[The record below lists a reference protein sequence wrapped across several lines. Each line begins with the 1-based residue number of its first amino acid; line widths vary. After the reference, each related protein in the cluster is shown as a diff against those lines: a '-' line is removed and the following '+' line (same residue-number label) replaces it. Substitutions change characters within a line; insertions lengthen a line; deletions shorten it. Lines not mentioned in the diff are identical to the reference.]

1 MEFEITNDVSEKDQN
16 AVFQGLLKYNRSH
29 LGDSEPEDLGIYL
42 RNEEGMVT
50 AGLVG
55 NTFGLWL
62 MVRYLWISEELRE
75 QGIGSRLLLK
85 AEETAKER
93 GCRYVFLDTFS
104 FQAPDFYKKYGYTE
118 VLTLENYPVDGK
130 RHYFTKTL

>member
-1 MEFEITNDVSEKDQN
+1 MEFETTNNVSEKDQN

-62 MVRYLWISEELRE
+62 TVRYLWISEELRE

>member
-1 MEFEITNDVSEKDQN
+1 MEFEITNNVSEKDQN

-62 MVRYLWISEELRE
+62 MVKYLWISEELRE
-75 QGIGSRLLLK
+75 QGIGSRILLK
-85 AEETAKER
+85 GEETAKER

-104 FQAPDFYKKYGYTE
+104 FQAPNFYKKYGYTE

>member
-1 MEFEITNDVSEKDQN
+1 MEFEITNDVSEKDRN
-16 AVFQGLLKYNRSH
+16 SVFQGLLKYNRSH

-42 RNEEGMVT
+42 RNEEGIVT

-130 RHYFTKTL
+130 RHYFTKML

>member
-1 MEFEITNDVSEKDQN
+1 MEFEITNNVSEKDQN

-62 MVRYLWISEELRE
+62 MVKYLWISEELRE
-75 QGIGSRLLLK
+75 QGIGSRILLK
-85 AEETAKER
+85 GEETAKER

>member
-1 MEFEITNDVSEKDQN
+1 VEFEITNNVSEKDQT

-29 LGDSEPEDLGIYL
+29 LGDREPEDLGIYL

-62 MVRYLWISEELRE
+62 TVRYLWISEELRE
-75 QGIGSRLLLK
+75 QGIGSRILLK
-85 AEETAKER
+85 AEEAAKER

-118 VLTLENYPVDGK
+118 VFTLENYPVDGK

>member
-1 MEFEITNDVSEKDQN
+1 MEFELTNNISEKDQN
-16 AVFQGLLKYNRSH
+16 SIFQGLLEYNHSH
-29 LGDSEPEDLGIYL
+29 LEAKEPEDLGIYL

-55 NTFGLWL
+55 STFGLWL
-62 MVRYLWISEELRE
+62 MVRYLWLSEELRK
-75 QGIGSRLLLK
+75 QGIGSRILLK

-104 FQAPDFYKKYGYTE
+104 FQAPDFYKKHGYTE
-118 VLTLENYPVDGK
+118 VLTLENYPVGGK

>member
-1 MEFEITNDVSEKDQN
+1 MEFEITNNVSEKDQN
-16 AVFQGLLKYNRSH
+16 AGFQGLLKYNRSH

-62 MVRYLWISEELRE
+62 MVKYLWISEELRE
-75 QGIGSRLLLK
+75 QGIGSRILLK
-85 AEETAKER
+85 GEETAKER

-104 FQAPDFYKKYGYTE
+104 FQAPNFYKKYGYTE